1 MFLVSFVCFC
11 LFLFLSNLSSTKDI
25 ELTIVCCLLEKPDLL
40 ASVNYGSKKTKRL
53 RVILHW
59 LILSLFNLASTLEIL
74 DINQIDNNAIELFW
88 INHEKIDSN
97 IQIQYRLVHPKSPWM
112 IDSQIYNQS
121 TTQAVLSNLQ
131 SSQIYKFRLI
141 TLDGNGKPIILSS
154 SKRFPLRLLNQ
165 PNLPV
170 PQITDAWITN
180 DGQISL
186 KWKIN
191 ESSTAMIDGFI
202 IYYRLSHSQGN
213 FTKIT
218 LPNLRLPMIDT
229 YTITSI
235 EGNEK
240 YELRMATYS
249 SRGLSAMSNSMEI
262 SVPSR
267 KCCISLRERDL
278 LINR

>member
-1 MFLVSFVCFC
+1 MEVRKSTISNH
-11 LFLFLSNLSSTKDI
+11 FLSSF
-25 ELTIVCCLLEKPDLL
+25 P
-40 ASVNYGSKKTKRL
+40 
-53 RVILHW
+53 
-59 LILSLFNLASTLEIL
+59 LASTLEIV

-88 INHEKIDSN
+88 IMHEKLDSN
-97 IQIQYRLVHPKSPWM
+97 VQIQYRLIQPKTPW
-112 IDSQIYNQS
+112 ITDSQIYNQS
-121 TTQAVLSNLQ
+121 TTQAVLFNLQ
-131 SSQIYKFRLI
+131 SNQIYKFRLI
-141 TLDGNGKPIILSS
+141 TFDGNGKLLVLSS

-165 PNLPV
+165 PSLPI

-191 ESSTAMIDGFI
+191 ESNSAMIDGFI

-240 YELRMATYS
+240 YELQMATYS
-249 SRGLSAMSNSMEI
+249 SRGVSMMSNSMEI

-267 KCCISLRERDL
+267 KFCMFLSFGS
-278 LINR
+278 INGLF